1 MPPSAAGFHRPG
13 SRSSQGRSSSSGHE
27 DTGHLLVRGQKH
39 LQRHSK
45 PLCISGPSPALVGQ
59 AGTLCPHGKEG
70 KVEEGDPEGP
80 GGKSTTASSG
90 FPIPICFQDKLQS
103 PQRGPSTL
111 SPSPSPSHAAS
122 HSQMMHLCLHLRPG
136 SFRDISPAGWCGQ
149 DRVPGR
155 AFELSFQGRKH
166 GSALEKRRQHSKD
179 VKSPSPLG
187 TVAATCVCT
196 TNRPESRGAALH
208 LATLWFGRAPRCVHH
223 QLWGRWRPC

>member
-1 MPPSAAGFHRPG
+1 MACHRVPLGSTGRAPGLLKAAHPPQAMRTRDTFWCVG
-13 SRSSQGRSSSSGHE
+13 RSTCSDIPNLCASQGQV
-27 DTGHLLVRGQKH
+27 LPWRGRQA
-39 LQRHSK
+39 HS
-45 PLCISGPSPALVGQ
+45 ALR
-59 AGTLCPHGKEG
+59 GKEG

-103 PQRGPSTL
+103 PQRGPPTL

-122 HSQMMHLCLHLRPG
+122 HSRMMHLCLHLRPG

-187 TVAATCVCT
+187 TVAATCVCI
-196 TNRPESRGAALH
+196 TNRPESRGAVLH
-208 LATLWFGRAPRCVHH
+208 LAT
-223 QLWGRWRPC
+223 